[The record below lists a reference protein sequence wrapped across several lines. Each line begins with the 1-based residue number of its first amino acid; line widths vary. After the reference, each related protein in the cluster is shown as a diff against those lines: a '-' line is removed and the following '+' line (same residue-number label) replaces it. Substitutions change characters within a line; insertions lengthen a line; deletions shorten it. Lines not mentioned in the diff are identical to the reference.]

1 MSQGLTEDRTIVMR
15 KLFRWHRGG
24 LDESLATMVEV
35 QSFEDIER
43 KMNDLI
49 PNYYTNICTSFC
61 GDDSER
67 LGAEWKETY
76 YVVADCKEGKGCA
89 IGFCNFSK

>member
-1 MSQGLTEDRTIVMR
+1 MK

-24 LDESLATMVEV
+24 LEESLATMVEV

-43 KMNDLI
+43 KIDVEWNNLI
-49 PNYYTNICTSFC
+49 PNYFTNINTSFC

-67 LGAEWKETY
+67 LGEDWKETY